1 MKKKN
6 LFKAFGAALALSVCL
21 SSCSTLT
28 RTSTT
33 YDVNDRFYS
42 ANEAELTVS
51 TKKAV
56 LTDWKAPKKVRKG
69 GMKNMKS
76 AAVAELLQQNGDAD
90 VLIAPQFET
99 YKNRITVKGYP
110 AKYTKFQPQKSE

>member
-6 LFKAFGAALALSVCL
+6 LFMSLGVALALSACL

-33 YDVNDRFYS
+33 YDVDDHFFSN
-42 ANEAELTVS
+42 NEAELTVS

-56 LTDWKAPKKVRKG
+56 LTEWKAPKKVVKG

-99 YKNRITVKGYP
+99 YKRKITGKGYP
-110 AKYTKFQPQKSE
+110 AKYTKFQPKKSE